1 MRNRKSGI
9 VYKACTKKREK
20 RLSLLQELCRINY
33 KIDNKTLME
42 RLNISKTEFYRN
54 FKKLADKYRESNKC
68 EALF

>member
-9 VYKACTKKREK
+9 KYKTCEKKRVK

-54 FKKLADKYRESNKC
+54 FKKLADKYRENNKC

>member
-20 RLSLLQELCRINY
+20 KLSLLQELCRVNY
-33 KIDNKTLME
+33 KIDNKTLIE

-54 FKKLADKYRESNKC
+54 FKELADKYRENNKC

>member
-1 MRNRKSGI
+1 MRTRKAGI
-9 VYKACTKKREK
+9 KYKACEKKRVK

-42 RLNISKTEFYRN
+42 KLNISKTEFYRN
-54 FKKLADKYRESNKC
+54 FKKLADKYRENNKC

>member
-1 MRNRKSGI
+1 MRIRKSGI

-54 FKKLADKYRESNKC
+54 FKKLADKYRENNKC

>member
-9 VYKACTKKREK
+9 VYKACEKKRAK

-33 KIDNKTLME
+33 KIDNKTLMK

-54 FKKLADKYRESNKC
+54 FKKLADKYRKNNKC